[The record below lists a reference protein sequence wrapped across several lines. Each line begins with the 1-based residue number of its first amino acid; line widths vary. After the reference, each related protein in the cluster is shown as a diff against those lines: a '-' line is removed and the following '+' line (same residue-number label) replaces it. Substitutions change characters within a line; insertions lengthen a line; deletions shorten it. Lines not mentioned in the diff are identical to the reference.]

1 MILLSRAAR
10 LLLALALMTGL
21 AGTARALT
29 PEDASKFIT
38 VLGQDATQTLNSQ
51 GSLEQKESKVRD
63 ILARNFDLQLMGRYV
78 VGQTWRTMT
87 PDQQEQY
94 SQLFEEYVLRT
105 YSKRLGGYSGQQFQ
119 VTGTKPVN
127 QDEAFVTTNISRPGA
142 PPIEASW
149 RVKGYP
155 QGDKIVDVLVTGVSM
170 VVTQRSEF
178 AAVIQR
184 QGIDGLIETLRLQIS
199 KFSAQSN

>member
-1 MILLSRAAR
+1 MTLLSRAAYF
-10 LLLALALMTGL
+10 LLAFVVMSGA
-21 AGTARALT
+21 AGTARALS
-29 PEDASKFIT
+29 PDDASKFIT
-38 VLGQDATQTLNSQ
+38 TLGQEATQALNSQ
-51 GSLEQKESKVRD
+51 GTLEQKENKVRE
-63 ILARNFDLQLMGRYV
+63 ILAQNFDLQLIGRYV

-94 SQLFEEYVLRT
+94 TQLFQEYVLRT

-119 VTGTKPVN
+119 VTGSKPISA
-127 QDEAFVTTNISRPGA
+127 DEALVTTTISRPNA
-142 PPIEASW
+142 SPIEAGW
-149 RVKGYP
+149 RVKGYQ
-155 QGDKIVDVLVTGVSM
+155 QGGKIIDVLVTGVSM

-184 QGIDGLIETLRLQIS
+184 QGVDGLIETLRLQIS